1 MYSITVNGIKFNLTS
16 PTQKEL
22 DKIPK
27 EELTKIGARIRH
39 LRENSNLT
47 QADMAHILNRTSQ
60 AYGNIEAGNVKCL
73 IADDIE
79 IICKKLNTTY
89 HYLIGYT
96 SDPAYGSTYTYCIQ
110 NNDKCNKELTNSSE
124 TMCYMCEKN
133 INRKNCF
140 MREIDT
146 YTNEVIVKQND
157 KVIFREDINSGRRS
171 IAEYIESCSGDVIVL
186 TNGSHI
192 LIEDKREIYYKIRH
206 LHGNIS
212 VVNNQKVELFKDI
225 DISREKLIKLLS
237 ELNDFVNM
245 TVIKQNRPIE
255 YTVFLTDKDTINL
268 RDERNLGN
276 MIRKAEFQGDETD
289 RDEFFKALNKITFNN
304 EYHTKDGLFIL
315 DEFIR
320 AMDVPQPRFD
330 KLKIEISKLIDKYI
344 KDKSI

>member
-146 YTNEVIVKQND
+146 YTNEV
-157 KVIFREDINSGRRS
+157 
-171 IAEYIESCSGDVIVL
+171 
-186 TNGSHI
+186 
-192 LIEDKREIYYKIRH
+192 
-206 LHGNIS
+206 
-212 VVNNQKVELFKDI
+212 
-225 DISREKLIKLLS
+225 
-237 ELNDFVNM
+237 
-245 TVIKQNRPIE
+245 
-255 YTVFLTDKDTINL
+255 
-268 RDERNLGN
+268 
-276 MIRKAEFQGDETD
+276 
-289 RDEFFKALNKITFNN
+289 
-304 EYHTKDGLFIL
+304 
-315 DEFIR
+315 
-320 AMDVPQPRFD
+320 
-330 KLKIEISKLIDKYI
+330 
-344 KDKSI
+344 